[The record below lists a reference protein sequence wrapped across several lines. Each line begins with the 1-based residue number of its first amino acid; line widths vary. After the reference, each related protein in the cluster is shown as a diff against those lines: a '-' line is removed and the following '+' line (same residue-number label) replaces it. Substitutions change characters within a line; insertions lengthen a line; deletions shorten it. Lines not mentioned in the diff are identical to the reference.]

1 MNLKGEAK
9 NEMKFSYDNL
19 KMSSKNGDRI
29 GNWNG
34 VKVFACSCRELEH
47 MGSGVF
53 YILYDDDNTLVKK
66 TQDAWMVYGSVNEAG
81 NVRELDRPVRY
92 SPYYY
97 TEVAKAQPQS
107 APAAPEVDEVEKDF
121 LLNQSVE
128 DVLTAAREGTIDDL
142 LAGFDYGLDAKG

>member
-1 MNLKGEAK
+1 
-9 NEMKFSYDNL
+9 MKFSYENL
-19 KMSSKNGDRI
+19 KMSAKNGDRV

-34 VKVFACSCRELEH
+34 YKVFACSCKELESK
-47 MGSGVF
+47 GSGVF

-92 SPYYY
+92 NPYYY
-97 TEVAKAQPQS
+97 VEVAKAQPQP
-107 APAAPEVDEVEKDF
+107 APAAPEADEVEKDF

-128 DVLTAAREGTIDDL
+128 DVLTAARNATIDDL
-142 LAGFDYGLDAKG
+142 LAGFDYGLEIEAKG

>member
-1 MNLKGEAK
+1 
-9 NEMKFSYDNL
+9 MKFSYENL
-19 KMSSKNGDRI
+19 KMSAKNGDRV

-34 VKVFACSCRELEH
+34 YKVFACSCKELESK
-47 MGSGVF
+47 GSGVF

-97 TEVAKAQPQS
+97 VEVAKAQQ
-107 APAAPEVDEVEKDF
+107 APVPVSAAPEADEVEKDF

-128 DVLTAAREGTIDDL
+128 DVLTAARNATIDDL
-142 LAGFDYGLDAKG
+142 LAGFDYGLEIEVKG

>member
-1 MNLKGEAK
+1 
-9 NEMKFSYDNL
+9 MKFSYENL
-19 KMSSKNGDRI
+19 KMSSKNGDRV

-34 VKVFACSCRELEH
+34 YKVFACSCKELESK
-47 MGSGVF
+47 GSGVF

-97 TEVAKAQPQS
+97 VEVAKAQPQE

-128 DVLTAAREGTIDDL
+128 DVLTAARNATIDDL
-142 LAGFDYGLDAKG
+142 LAGFDYGLEIEAKG